1 MFDQII
7 VGAVAVLW
15 CAMHSILIM
24 PGVEDFGRKTLG
36 NFSGWYRF
44 IYVTCSFL
52 TLGMAFLVIRQFP
65 GEHLYSLFPASRVLM
80 VSLSVVIT
88 FMAVRQYDNR
98 FFLGITQITN
108 PEKKPVFNRAGILNY
123 MRHPYY
129 VAGIIFVIFYN
140 NFTTT
145 SIAWRSVFVLYFI
158 IGAKIEE
165 KKLLA
170 EHGQSYRDYMNDVPA
185 FGRRWRL
192 K

>member
-1 MFDQII
+1 MSDQII
-7 VGAVAVLW
+7 VGTVAVLW
-15 CAMHSILIM
+15 CTMHSIMIM
-24 PGVEDFGRKTLG
+24 PGVEDFGRKALG

-44 IYVTCSFL
+44 IYVTFSCL
-52 TLGMAFLVIRQFP
+52 TLGIAYMVIKQFP
-65 GEHLYSLFPASRVLM
+65 GEHLYSLFPSSRVLM
-80 VSLSVVIT
+80 VSLSAVIT
-88 FMAVRQYDNR
+88 WMAVRQYDNR

-108 PEKKPVFNRAGILNY
+108 PDKEPTFNRAGILNY

-145 SIAWRSVFVLYFI
+145 SIVWRSVFVLYFI

>member
-1 MFDQII
+1 MSDQII

-15 CAMHSILIM
+15 CVMHSILTM
-24 PGVEDFGRKTLG
+24 SSVENFGRKILG

-44 IYVTCSFL
+44 VYATFSCL
-52 TLGMAFLVIRQFP
+52 TFGAMFLVIRQFP
-65 GEHLYSLFPASRVLM
+65 GEHLYRLLPSSRVLM
-80 VSLSVVIT
+80 ISLSAVIT
-88 FMAVRQYDNR
+88 LMAVRQYDNR

-108 PEKKPVFNRAGILNY
+108 PEKEPTFNRTGILNY

-140 NFTTT
+140 NFTTI
-145 SIAWRSVFVLYFI
+145 SIVWRSVFALYFI

-185 FGRRWRL
+185 FGRHWRL